1 MKNIFYHLDDEVE
14 MFLYDDK
21 FKEFTETKSI
31 YEVKIKRLVF
41 FMKINMY

>member
-1 MKNIFYHLDDEVE
+1 

-21 FKEFTETKSI
+21 FKEFTETKVSMRL
-31 YEVKIKRLVF
+31 IKRLVF